1 MGCTD
6 SLLFGRTQ
14 LANEKVCPSVAN
26 SEKQNAPPEAGSFIA
41 LGAPNPLRRKSG
53 RDCPNPPEA
62 RSFVRSHSEQWFCQ
76 HHGNHGSDTN
86 EAMVRHTPPGN
97 AGSFRLFLSRP
108 GLAPT
113 SQTDTRQRL
122 GGLPARRW
130 ELRVICYIANPSPA
144 ETRRCLEWRR
154 SLGGPHQVRRRRLDC
169 HQVRRRRFDWRA
181 CETRPHIDWWRA
193 IARPL
198 RRIRPVPDEILFVM
212 EIDGPE

>member
-1 MGCTD
+1 MRQLRLDWRACETRKRTKCGCGA
-6 SLLFGRTQ
+6 LIGGGPG
-14 LANEKVCPSVAN
+14 LALTKC
-26 SEKQNAPPEAGSFIA
+26 GGGA
-41 LGAPNPLRRKSG
+41 LKGG
-53 RDCPNPPEA
+53 
-62 RSFVRSHSEQWFCQ
+62 
-76 HHGNHGSDTN
+76 G
-86 EAMVRHTPPGN
+86 
-97 AGSFRLFLSRP
+97 P

-130 ELRVICYIANPSPA
+130 ELRVICYIANSSPA